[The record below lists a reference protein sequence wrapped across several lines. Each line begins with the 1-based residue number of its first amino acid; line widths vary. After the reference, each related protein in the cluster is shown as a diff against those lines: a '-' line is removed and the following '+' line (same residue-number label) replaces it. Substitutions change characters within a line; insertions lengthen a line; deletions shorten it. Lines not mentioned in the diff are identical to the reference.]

1 MRNRIKYSDS
11 FVASRYRYSYNGADQ
26 RKTAQDLLGIYGPPA
41 MNKAYLYDLQG
52 KRMCILYRP
61 DPVVP
66 QGKRMCILYRPDP
79 VVPFILFRP
88 IPSCIPVTPYSGGR
102 IMH

>member
-61 DPVVP
+61 DPVV
-66 QGKRMCILYRPDP
+66 LYRPDP
-79 VVPFILFRP
+79 VVDRP
-88 IPSCIPVTPYSGGR
+88 DPVVDTCTCGR
-102 IMH
+102 F